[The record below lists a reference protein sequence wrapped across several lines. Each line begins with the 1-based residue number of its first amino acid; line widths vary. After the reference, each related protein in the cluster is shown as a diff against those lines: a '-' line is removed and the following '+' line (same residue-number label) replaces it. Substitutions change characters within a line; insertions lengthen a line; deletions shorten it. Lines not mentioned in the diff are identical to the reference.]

1 MKLWMYK
8 CIAVLSLMMAFA
20 GVLLPG
26 LPATE
31 FVILSAWAAAKGSP
45 TIYRFIMS
53 RPYFREMIENWQNG
67 RVITRKNKVIST
79 ISISVCFLILWV
91 HHVAFWVLFV
101 ATAGMLIALVIIWR
115 RPEVPPATSQSSL
128 ASSEAE

>member
-1 MKLWMYK
+1 MKLWVYK
-8 CIAVLSLMMAFA
+8 CIAVLSLLLAFA

-53 RPYFREMIENWQNG
+53 RPYFRDMIENWQNG
-67 RVITRKNKVIST
+67 RVISRKNKIISA
-79 ISISVCFLILWV
+79 ISMSICFLILWV
-91 HHVAFWVLFV
+91 HHVALWVMIV
-101 ATAGMLIALVIIWR
+101 ATAGMLIATVIIWR
-115 RPEVPPATSQSSL
+115 RPEIRPSASPSSVS
-128 ASSEAE
+128 SSEAE

>member
-53 RPYFREMIENWQNG
+53 RPYFRDMIENWQNG

-91 HHVAFWVLFV
+91 HHVALWVLVV
-101 ATAGMLIALVIIWR
+101 ATFGMLIALVIIWR
-115 RPEVPPATSQSSL
+115 RPEVRPAGSQSSL

>member
-53 RPYFREMIENWQNG
+53 RPYFRDMIENWQNG

-91 HHVAFWVLFV
+91 HQVALWVLVV
-101 ATAGMLIALVIIWR
+101 ATFGMLIALVIIWR
-115 RPEVPPATSQSSL
+115 RPEVRPAGSQSSL